1 MSALMTIFQYISIQI
16 FLDRW
21 LFSHFDAYCIMQLTP
36 QTKNFWSK
44 IDFRPQC
51 LPQCLSQPVD
61 SVLAAIDVSGPA
73 WGPRNIQYLQLISR
87 SNFDSKNFCEY
98 TPFRKRTLWTHP
110 LTGWELHLIIHTI
123 FKQPPMFS
131 CENNWI
137 LPFLRDI
144 LLFKYLHQ
152 AVQHQLLKST
162 FWTHFFKQRIQ

>member
-73 WGPRNIQYLQLISR
+73 WGPRNIQYLQLISC

-123 FKQPPMFS
+123 FKQPQMFS

-137 LPFLRDI
+137 LSFLRDI
-144 LLFKYLHQ
+144 LLFQ
-152 AVQHQLLKST
+152 IFTPFCPTPT
-162 FWTHFFKQRIQ
+162 FKINFLNSLF